1 MLFIAV
7 RRLLLLLKLLFV
19 VIDCCKGVG
28 NMTGVILRVVAEPT
42 RLLFA
47 EGLFVAL
54 CVLRP
59 GLLLLIVIVVLFR
72 EL

>member
-1 MLFIAV
+1 
-7 RRLLLLLKLLFV
+7 
-19 VIDCCKGVG
+19 
-28 NMTGVILRVVAEPT
+28 MTGVILRVVAEPT